1 MRAASSTYK
10 MVKALDNSW
19 IEWRVLQ
26 NENVYGLDLL
36 KSITVSYALTS
47 GSGISIGNANSAEC
61 RMTLIEESANWE
73 RMARFTVQFRVCLG
87 SSGTKSEWITLGAFY
102 TDERSED
109 KQGNLS
115 IIAFDGMLKMEQSW
129 TDKIPDELL
138 PASFPITAKAWAT
151 MIQSAGLATFADLTQ
166 LDDTVAFVG
175 LNTTSTIRDVLKSI
189 AAVHGGNWVMTASET
204 LKLIPFENVTQSQT
218 SKYTKLGLSI
228 HEFEDSPALSAVTGV
243 HLETDAGTVMEAGDE
258 TGYVVKSIVDTSST
272 AGIADLC
279 LDHLEDYVFI
289 PFEAHTAYLDPIVE
303 IGDSAQIDGKIYQIM
318 SIDWTLAK
326 TPTADVSAPYDN
338 EIDHE
343 YTVASPEAKSYRKT
357 VSIVDEKMGDYV
369 PWTEMHTAIEQ
380 NETQITL
387 IAESTCVKQT
397 EYDAQ
402 IAEIQNQLDGS
413 IQTWSGN
420 AVPTLNN
427 SPAVDWNTAA
437 LKAEHVGDTY
447 FVNSDAGIPEAG
459 SYYRFENNNGVYS
472 WQLLTDS
479 ALTEALAQAAAAQ
492 AAAETAQNTAN
503 ASMTEAQA
511 KGRIFVVPPEPP
523 YDVGD
528 LWFNNTSSV
537 IKVCMTA
544 RAADEP
550 YDLTTDWVKRD
561 NYTDEATFNQFLASY
576 QTTIN
581 AIQSQVDQ
589 KAETYYQSG
598 DPAAE
603 WGGCIAGIAIAGI
616 DVIGISSLIGNAHVG
631 DLWYRTTD
639 NTTWFWNG
647 TEWVQ
652 QDVPDEV
659 FDMIDGKAQIFVSQP
674 TTDQEYNIGD
684 LWVNATYGNLY
695 SNDVLRSGAN
705 KAAGEPF
712 NINHWAKASKY
723 TDDSAFQSFVDAVY
737 TPEIAAIQTNLDGKV
752 DTYFYNYAPTLS
764 NAPAN
769 TWTTTA
775 VKDSHVDDL
784 FYNTTTGYTYRFTKS
799 GSAYSWS
806 RIKDSDITTAM
817 STASTAKDTA
827 DGKRRVFVSQ
837 PTNADAYDIGDLW
850 VNAIYGTTYSN
861 DLLKC
866 KMAKAAG
873 ASFAISHWEKASKYT
888 DDSALTSFVNT
899 VYNPE
904 VAAIQ
909 ENLDGKIDTYFYNYV
924 PTLSNAPASSWNT
937 TAKKDAHVND
947 LFYNTS
953 TGYTYKFTNSGSTY
967 SWNRIKDS
975 DITTAMSTASTAKDT
990 ADGKRRVFVNQPTPP
1005 YDVGDLW
1012 VNATYGSTYSND
1024 LLKCKTAKAS
1034 GSFSIANWEKASKYT
1049 DDSALDSFRITY
1061 AADLTVQNDKISAKV
1076 SKTSPTGQTSFSWA
1090 MNDSSHSWSAN
1101 GNEVM
1106 KVNSSGLTV
1115 KGNITATS
1123 GYIGGNTGFTINA
1136 TSIYNG
1142 MTSLSD
1148 TTHDGVYVGTNGI
1161 ALGKGKFKVTSAGA
1175 ITATSGKIGGFNITS
1190 SSLYN
1195 GMTSF
1200 NDETH
1205 NGVYIGTDGIALG
1218 KGSFRVTTDGSLYA
1232 NNGYFL
1238 GLVQAASI
1246 RSAYTDPDTP
1256 SFGYFDG
1263 GGLTEYSVSGG
1274 YGGQIGYTN
1283 NGGLIGANMEYATIS
1298 DAYTD
1303 NGINTSLGYAN
1314 YAAGVFSGIQ
1324 RANYLMAS
1332 YVSASDQL
1340 IVGGYDVVWQYSS
1353 TLGGYVLMRSTA

>member
-1 MRAASSTYK
+1 

-26 NENVYGLDLL
+26 NDNVYGLDLL
-36 KSITVSYALTS
+36 KGITVSYALGS
-47 GSGISIGNANSAEC
+47 DSGISIGNANSAEC

-73 RMARFTVQFRVCLG
+73 RMARFTIQFRACLG

-102 TDERSED
+102 TDQRSED

-151 MIQSAGLATFADLTQ
+151 MIQSAGLATFSDLTQ
-166 LDDTVAFVG
+166 LDDTVSFVG
-175 LNTTSTIRDVLKSI
+175 LNTTTTIRDVLKSI
-189 AAVHGGNWVMTASET
+189 AAVHGGNWVMTTSET

-243 HLETDAGTVMEAGDE
+243 HLETDIGTVMESGDE

-272 AGIADLC
+272 TGIAELC
-279 LDHLEDYVFI
+279 LDHLEDYVFK

-303 IGDSAQIDGKIYQIM
+303 IGDSAQIDGTIYQIM

-369 PWTEMHTAIEQ
+369 PWTEMSTAIEQ
-380 NETQITL
+380 NEASVVIAASGTYVTQAIYN
-387 IAESTCVKQT
+387 E
-397 EYDAQ
+397 Q
-402 IAEIQNQLDGS
+402 IQEIQSQLDGS

-420 AVPTLNN
+420 VVPTLNN

-459 SYYRFENNNGVYS
+459 SYYRFENNNGTYS

-492 AAAETAQNTAN
+492 AAAESAQTTAN

-511 KGRIFVVPPEPP
+511 KGRIFVVQPTPP

-528 LWFNNTSSV
+528 LWFNDTQSV
-537 IKVCMTA
+537 IKVCMNA
-544 RAADEP
+544 RASGSFVSS
-550 YDLTTDWVKRD
+550 DWVKRD
-561 NYTDEATFNQFLASY
+561 KYIDDVDLETYLADSP
-576 QTTIN
+576 TIN
-581 AIQSQVDQ
+581 AIKTQVDQ

-603 WGGCIAGIAIAGI
+603 WGGCVAGIAIAGI
-616 DVIGISSLIGNAHVG
+616 SVVGISSLITNEHIG

-639 NTTWFWNG
+639 NTTWFWDG
-647 TEWVQ
+647 EKWVQ
-652 QDVPDEV
+652 QDIPDEV

-674 TTDQEYNIGD
+674 TSAQEYHIGD
-684 LWVNATYGNLY
+684 LWVNATYGSLY
-695 SNDVLRSGAN
+695 SNDVLRSSAN
-705 KAAGEPF
+705 KAAGESF
-712 NINHWAKASKY
+712 NINHWSKASKY
-723 TDDSAFQSFVDAVY
+723 TDDSALTTFVNNIF
-737 TPEIAAIQTNLDGKV
+737 TPEIEAIQTNLDGKV

-775 VKDSHVDDL
+775 IKDTHVDDL

-799 GSAYSWS
+799 GSTYSWS

-827 DGKRRVFVSQ
+827 DGKRRVFVSK
-837 PTNADAYDIGDLW
+837 PTDAQAYDVGDLW
-850 VNAIYGTTYSN
+850 VNATYGTTYSN

-866 KMAKAAG
+866 KIAKAAG
-873 ASFAISHWEKASKYT
+873 SAFAIAHWEKASKYT
-888 DDSALTSFVNT
+888 DDSALN
-899 VYNPE
+899 
-904 VAAIQ
+904 
-909 ENLDGKIDTYFYNYV
+909 
-924 PTLSNAPASSWNT
+924 
-937 TAKKDAHVND
+937 
-947 LFYNTS
+947 
-953 TGYTYKFTNSGSTY
+953 
-967 SWNRIKDS
+967 
-975 DITTAMSTASTAKDT
+975 
-990 ADGKRRVFVNQPTPP
+990 
-1005 YDVGDLW
+1005 
-1012 VNATYGSTYSND
+1012 
-1024 LLKCKTAKAS
+1024 
-1034 GSFSIANWEKASKYT
+1034 
-1049 DDSALDSFRITY
+1049 SFRTTY
-1061 AADLTVQNDKISAKV
+1061 ESDLTVQNNKISAKV

-1123 GYIGGNTGFTINA
+1123 GYIGGTTGFTINA

-1218 KGSFRVTTDGSLYA
+1218 KGNFQVTANGDLYA

-1238 GLVQAASI
+1238 GLVKASSI
-1246 RSAYTDPDTP
+1246 HSAYTDPDTP
-1256 SFGYFDG
+1256 SFGYFNG

-1274 YGGQIGYTN
+1274 VGGQIGYTN
-1283 NGGLIGANMEYATIS
+1283 NGGLIGANMEYSTIT

-1303 NGINTSLGYAN
+1303 SGINTSLGYAN
-1314 YAAGVFSGIQ
+1314 YAQSVFSGVT
-1324 RANYLMAS
+1324 RANYVMAS